1 MIANL
6 LTLFASLPIFWQR
19 LGQILLFYLV
29 AWLLHRLGH
38 HLAKRLLFLDRFSR
52 KRERLRSER
61 LKTLQGL
68 LSSSFSVLVFLVATL
83 FALSLFIASDT
94 LVWMIGL
101 FSAAFGLGLRPLIS
115 DYLTGISFIFE
126 DTFDVGEKIEMP
138 GIGVQGVIEAVN
150 LRTTVVRGTSGEQY
164 IVPNG
169 EVRVVRNFSRGQF
182 SIANVTLKI
191 PSQHLNQAIFILE
204 KLGKEAVILLPNLLE
219 PWHIITE
226 TGTMGQ
232 YIELTLTAKARYGHA
247 AEMRPRLL
255 GLVQERLTNEGV
267 ELAA

>member
-1 MIANL
+1 M
-6 LTLFASLPIFWQR
+6 
-19 LGQILLFYLV
+19 
-29 AWLLHRLGH
+29 AWLLHRLGK
-38 HLAKRLLFLDRFSR
+38 HLAKRLIYLDRFNR
-52 KRERLRSER
+52 RREMLRPERLT
-61 LKTLQGL
+61 TLQGL
-68 LSSSFSVLVFLVATL
+68 LSSAFSFLLFAIATL
-83 FALSLFIASDT
+83 LTLSLFIAPDT
-94 LVWMIGL
+94 LIWVIGL

-138 GIGVQGVIEAVN
+138 GIEVQGVIEAVN

-169 EVRVVRNFSRGQF
+169 EVRVVRNFSRGRF

-191 PSQHLNQAIFILE
+191 PSQHLNQTIRILE
-204 KLGKEAVILLPNLLE
+204 QLGPDAVILLPNLLE

-232 YIELTLTAKARYGHA
+232 NVELTLVAKARYGHA

-255 GLVQERLTNEGV
+255 GLVHERLANEGV